1 MKTKKL
7 YQQDPYL
14 TFADGSVLE
23 VISDIEMLK
32 LMGFKKKERGILAVF
47 DQTVFFP
54 TGGGQPCDL
63 GTVSVDNSVDYSVLD
78 VFERDGTVYHRLN
91 TEDGL
96 APGQSVNMRIDW
108 PRRFSHMQR
117 HCGEHILSGAFDR
130 LFGGVNRGFRMGEE
144 EITIDISLEKNP
156 AFTELTWD
164 MAMEAERFANQ
175 IIWRDEP
182 ISVHFFETREEAE
195 TMPTRKPLSIQR
207 DVSVVCVGDPTDP
220 SDCVACCGTHPSS
233 AGQVG
238 LIKILKLEHYK
249 GMARLYLKV
258 GEQALKDYGKKHD
271 LIAALSVKHSA
282 EPEKLLPVLEKQ
294 EQRNQQI
301 RQELAELKQTIAQ
314 RAFQTIQ
321 RFYEAPVNWNQAA
334 SSKKTAASSRPASSE
349 NTAASSRPASS
360 EKTTA
365 SCEKSAALPGDPNA
379 LRRISSDGSPILIAR
394 KSFTDL
400 KSDDLQTLGRK
411 CSPFINGL
419 MILIAQKEHTALLFS
434 CGQPDCGKLVREN
447 ASICQGKGGGNETC
461 ARAIFSSD
469 ENLETYVDL
478 IEKHLR

>member
-7 YQQDPYL
+7 YQQNPYL
-14 TFADGSVLE
+14 TFSDGLILD
-23 VISDIEMLK
+23 VISDTKMLK
-32 LMGFKKKERGILAVF
+32 SMGFKKNERGILVVF

-78 VFERDGTVYHRLN
+78 VFEREGIVYHRLD
-91 TEDGL
+91 TEENL
-96 APGQSVNMRIDW
+96 SPGQSVNMTINW
-108 PRRFSHMQR
+108 PRRFSNMQR
-117 HCGEHILSGAFDR
+117 HCGEHILSGAFDH
-130 LFGGVNRGFRMGEE
+130 LFGGVNRGFRMGED
-144 EITIDISLEKNP
+144 EITIDINLEKNP

-164 MAMEAERFANQ
+164 MAMEAERFANE

-182 ISVHFFETREEAE
+182 VSVHFFETREEAE
-195 TMPTRKPLSIQR
+195 SMPTRKPVTIQQ
-207 DVSVVCVGDPTDP
+207 DISVVCVGDPAKP

-258 GEQALKDYGKKHD
+258 GAQAFEDYRKKHD
-271 LIAALSVKHSA
+271 LISALSVKHST
-282 EPEKLLPVLEKQ
+282 EPDKLSTTLEKQ

-301 RQELAELKQTIAQ
+301 RQELAELKQTVVQ
-314 RAFQTIQ
+314 RALQTIQ
-321 RFYEAPVNWNQAA
+321 HFYETPVNGNPAA
-334 SSKKTAASSRPASSE
+334 SSK
-349 NTAASSRPASS
+349 NTAASSSPASS
-360 EKTTA
+360 EKTAA
-365 SCEKSAALPGDPNA
+365 SCEKSAALSGDPDA
-379 LRRISSDGSPILIAR
+379 LRRISPDGSPILIAQ
-394 KSFTDL
+394 KSFGDL
-400 KSDDLQTLGRK
+400 KSDDLQALGRK
-411 CSPFINGL
+411 CAPFIKGL
-419 MILIAQKEHTALLFS
+419 LILIAPKEHTALLFS

-469 ENLETYVDL
+469 ENLETYIDL

>member
-14 TFADGSVLE
+14 TFADGLILE
-23 VISDIEMLK
+23 VISDIETLK

-78 VFERDGTVYHRLN
+78 VFEREGTVYHRVD
-91 TEDGL
+91 TEEGL
-96 APGQSVNMRIDW
+96 APGQSVNMTIDW
-108 PRRFSHMQR
+108 SRRFSNMQR

-164 MAMEAERFANQ
+164 MAMEAERSANETV
-175 IIWRDEP
+175 WRDEP
-182 ISVHFFETREEAE
+182 ISVHFFETLEEAE

-207 DVSVVCVGDPTDP
+207 DVSVVCVGDPANP

-258 GEQALKDYGKKHD
+258 GAQAFADYGKKHD
-271 LIAALSVKHSA
+271 LIAALSVKHST
-282 EPEKLLPVLEKQ
+282 EPEKLLQVLDKQ

-321 RFYEAPVNWNQAA
+321 RFYETPANWNQAA
-334 SSKKTAASSRPASSE
+334 FPE
-349 NTAASSRPASS
+349 EP
-360 EKTTA
+360 
-365 SCEKSAALPGDPNA
+365 DV

-394 KSFTDL
+394 QTFTDL
-400 KSDDLQTLGRK
+400 KPDDLQTLGRK

-419 MILIAQKEHTALLFS
+419 LILIAQKEHTALLFS

-461 ARAIFSSD
+461 ARAIFSSH